1 MYLDSKGGKLREELV
16 KTGLGVKY
24 NVTKEQEV
32 SYDVNKDIHMI
43 WVGSALPRKYVRGPV
58 TFANQNPSY
67 RVHLWLDNHTLDRLH
82 GVKWVD
88 GMILHNVN
96 EEDWTNADLVK
107 EATNY
112 AMISDI
118 LRLEIIY
125 RFGGIYAD
133 IDSVSLR
140 PFGPVFR
147 MSFVTLTPMD
157 WFRSTKNIYNAI
169 KDIPESASNQQ
180 PFGST
185 IQNCIFGLS
194 QHSKFLKFA
203 ISAQRQNF
211 WDMESAGT
219 IKRTGPGFLT
229 EAFAEFG
236 DNEIQ
241 IINWDYT
248 MNRTPLSICFDDM
261 GDADWNDKVKINRDN
276 QNNSEKVKE
285 IL

>member
-1 MYLDSKGGKLREELV
+1 
-16 KTGLGVKY
+16 
-24 NVTKEQEV
+24 
-32 SYDVNKDIHMI
+32 MI
-43 WVGSALPRKYVRGPV
+43 VV
-58 TFANQNPSY
+58 TFVEQNPSY
-67 RVHLWLDNHTLDRLH
+67 QVHLWLDHHTLERLH

-88 GMILHNVN
+88 NMILHNVN
-96 EEDWTNADLVK
+96 EEEWTNGDLVK

-125 RFGGIYAD
+125 RFGGIYVD
-133 IDSVSLR
+133 IDSVALR
-140 PFGPVFR
+140 PFGPVFLR
-147 MSFVTLTPMD
+147 SFVTLTPVD
-157 WFRSTKNIYNAI
+157 WFLSTKNIYNNHL
-169 KDIPESASNQQ
+169 KQSKSQQQ

-185 IQNCIFGLS
+185 IQNCIFGFG

-203 ISAQRQNF
+203 IDAQRQNF

-248 MNRTPLSICFDDM
+248 MNRTPLSICYDDS
-261 GDADWNDKVKINRDN
+261 GDADWDDKIKINRYS
-276 QNNSEKVKE
+276 QNSGQKVE
-285 IL
+285 EML